1 MSGEAGSLPQ
11 MTFKRN
17 VGGRNGRYILGR
29 DPHGFIGLNRSTT
42 HSTGPSNDI
51 RLGGLGHVFSNS
63 GETRDCRRIWYIGIH
78 SKPLERK
85 G

>member
-1 MSGEAGSLPQ
+1 MNGEADSLPR

-17 VGGRNGRYILGR
+17 VGGRNGRYIFGR
-29 DPHGFIGLNRSTT
+29 DPHGFIGFNRSTT
-42 HSTGPSNDI
+42 NGTGSFDDF
-51 RLGGLGHVFSNS
+51 RLVGLGNVFAYA
-63 GETRDCRRIWYIGIH
+63 GEIGDCRRIWYSGIY